1 MLSSTPFPAQ
11 NLRPGKSAERGVFA
25 VERLT
30 EARDRAN
37 NRRMLLV
44 KTVVKNSSI
53 EGLGLFAAADM
64 PADTQVWAYHQ
75 DFDKVLTEDKL
86 EEMPEWQ
93 KDFFRRYCFSSGDLL
108 YYCIDDARFM
118 NHSEKPNL
126 VDRPEGTF
134 TARPIKA
141 GEELV
146 CDYAGMGHT
155 EKDIAFNTGWF
166 G

>member
-1 MLSSTPFPAQ
+1 TPFPAQ

-75 DFDKVLTEDKL
+75 DFDKVLT
-86 EEMPEWQ
+86 
-93 KDFFRRYCFSSGDLL
+93 
-108 YYCIDDARFM
+108 
-118 NHSEKPNL
+118 
-126 VDRPEGTF
+126 
-134 TARPIKA
+134 
-141 GEELV
+141 
-146 CDYAGMGHT
+146 
-155 EKDIAFNTGWF
+155 
-166 G
+166 